1 MQNHA
6 HILDTLLEAHA
17 LDTTIAYDASIFT
30 GSATNPLCTLRFMT
44 SDNGEDAIESETCA
58 AITGLPAHHFDT
70 TSKAPDVS
78 AEDLER
84 ALGRMT
90 LAWLAS
96 VRNRLAEDAGLLSRE
111 PLAPVAH
118 QLAALPAAVA
128 RKAA

>member
-1 MQNHA
+1 MQNH
-6 HILDTLLEAHA
+6 IRLLDALLEAHA

-30 GSATNPLCTLRFMT
+30 GSATNPLATLRLMT
-44 SDNGEDAIESETCA
+44 LTDDGIESETCA
-58 AITGLPAHHFDT
+58 AITGLPAHHFDST
-70 TSKAPDVS
+70 ATAPDVS

-96 VRNRLAEDAGLLSRE
+96 VRNRLAEDAGLLGRE

-118 QLAALPAAVA
+118 QLAALPATIA

>member
-1 MQNHA
+1 MQNH
-6 HILDTLLEAHA
+6 IRLLDTLLEAHA
-17 LDTTIAYDASIFT
+17 LDATIAYDASIFT

-44 SDNGEDAIESETCA
+44 LDDDDAIESETCA
-58 AITGLPAHHFDT
+58 AITGLPAGTFDS

-96 VRNRLAEDAGLLSRE
+96 VRNRLAEDAGLLGRE
-111 PLAPVAH
+111 ALAPVAH
-118 QLAALPAAVA
+118 QLAAMPVRRAA
-128 RKAA
+128 

>member
-1 MQNHA
+1 MQNHI
-6 HILDTLLEAHA
+6 HLLDTLLEAHA

-30 GSATNPLCTLRFMT
+30 GSATNPLTTLRFMALNN
-44 SDNGEDAIESETCA
+44 DDVIESETCA
-58 AITGLPAHHFDT
+58 AITGLAAHHFDT

-96 VRNRLAEDAGLLSRE
+96 VRNRLAEDAGLLGRE
-111 PLAPVAH
+111 PLAPAAH